1 MRSCAIVCDPVR
13 SDERL
18 GFIAAFEN
26 EAIAL
31 VDRHG
36 AAILSLV
43 DALYAAG
50 KFDHDQILDV
60 PRQTPEGRRLVD
72 GSEADSTPATG
83 ATGADNVIVFD
94 ISCAD
99 GTTRRASCQFIENG
113 LFRRAS
119 PAPRQGPEI
128 VAAD

>member
-1 MRSCAIVCDPVR
+1 VR

-99 GTTRRASCQFIENG
+99 GTTRHPGLNDSALRAQRPRLTARERLCSAERNG
-113 LFRRAS
+113 MLAR
-119 PAPRQGPEI
+119 
-128 VAAD
+128 

>member
-1 MRSCAIVCDPVR
+1 MIKEEDCAILCDCVR
-13 SDERL
+13 SYERL

-50 KFDHDQILDV
+50 KFDHDQILESRRIIR
-60 PRQTPEGRRLVD
+60 PGRL
-72 GSEADSTPATG
+72 A
-83 ATGADNVIVFD
+83 
-94 ISCAD
+94 
-99 GTTRRASCQFIENG
+99 RA
-113 LFRRAS
+113 
-119 PAPRQGPEI
+119 
-128 VAAD
+128 